1 MTVGPLAK
9 MMPDYRRFALPAPS
23 AEVAAALSLHAC
35 KHGRYSRPGRRM
47 KWRSWRGTSGRR
59 IWMRVAGQQQVV
71 VIESGLKCPPW
82 TSACPLDKLPCRM
95 QTARAPKNSGSH
107 LCLTVSYDLGDINLE
122 YAKKYFLPLILV
134 VLVACSWFNPFDSV
148 ATEKVDAGL
157 KRALISF
164 ATARTLNAVISVAQ
178 GTDVAFEPAG
188 IGVKFAPGQILD
200 PINDLIEKFSTL
212 MLAATISFG
221 IQHVLIKIGGH
232 WLISALLTTTVFVW
246 ASLYLR
252 QMTIPGWV
260 SKLLVITIVLRFA
273 IPTVTM
279 GTDVLFQTFLVK
291 EYASSQKFIETGTLE
306 AKGALPQPNLPE
318 NLSVWDKMKNISPP
332 DINISAKLA
341 KFVQAAERW
350 PEQIIRLMVVFM
362 METLIIPVTLLLLL
376 VSFARSYLSVGP
388 QGLPRLK
395 NITPPQ

>member
-1 MTVGPLAK
+1 
-9 MMPDYRRFALPAPS
+9 
-23 AEVAAALSLHAC
+23 
-35 KHGRYSRPGRRM
+35 M
-47 KWRSWRGTSGRR
+47 KATS
-59 IWMRVAGQQQVV
+59 
-71 VIESGLKCPPW
+71 
-82 TSACPLDKLPCRM
+82 
-95 QTARAPKNSGSH
+95 
-107 LCLTVSYDLGDINLE
+107 TVSHNLGDINLE

-178 GTDVAFEPAG
+178 GTDLAFEPAG

-246 ASLYLR
+246 VGLFLR
-252 QMTIPGWV
+252 QMTIPDLV
-260 SKLLVITIVLRFA
+260 TKLLVVTVVLRFA

-279 GTDVLFQTFLVK
+279 GTDVIFQTFLAK
-291 EYASSQKFIETGTLE
+291 EYASSQKIIESGTSE

-318 NLSVWDKMKNISPP
+318 NPSVWDKMKNISPP

-341 KFVQAAERW
+341 NLVQAVEKW
-350 PEQIIRLMVVFM
+350 TEQIIRLMVVFLVD
-362 METLIIPVTLLLLL
+362 TLIIPVTLLLLL
-376 VSFARSYLSVGP
+376 VSFVRSYLGFGS
-388 QGLPRLK
+388 QRLPWP
-395 NITPPQ
+395 NNQTPPQ

>member
-1 MTVGPLAK
+1 
-9 MMPDYRRFALPAPS
+9 
-23 AEVAAALSLHAC
+23 
-35 KHGRYSRPGRRM
+35 
-47 KWRSWRGTSGRR
+47 
-59 IWMRVAGQQQVV
+59 MRVAGQQQVV